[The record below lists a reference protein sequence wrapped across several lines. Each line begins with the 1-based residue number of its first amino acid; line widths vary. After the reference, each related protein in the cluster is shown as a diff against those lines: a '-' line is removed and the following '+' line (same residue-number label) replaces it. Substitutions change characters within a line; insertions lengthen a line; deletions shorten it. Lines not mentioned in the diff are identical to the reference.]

1 MAAER
6 KGAIEI
12 FKVAGIQV
20 AIDYSWLIIFA
31 LILWSLSSGYFPA
44 KYPGYSTRFA
54 AESLFRIRSQVEK
67 ADVTRGNFRIE
78 GEVELAQV
86 PRFPPSP

>member
-31 LILWSLSSGYFPA
+31 LSCGHCPRDISPQSIPAIRPGSLPDLSSA
-44 KYPGYSTRFA
+44 SVRKSRK
-54 AESLFRIRSQVEK
+54 LM
-67 ADVTRGNFRIE
+67 
-78 GEVELAQV
+78 
-86 PRFPPSP
+86 